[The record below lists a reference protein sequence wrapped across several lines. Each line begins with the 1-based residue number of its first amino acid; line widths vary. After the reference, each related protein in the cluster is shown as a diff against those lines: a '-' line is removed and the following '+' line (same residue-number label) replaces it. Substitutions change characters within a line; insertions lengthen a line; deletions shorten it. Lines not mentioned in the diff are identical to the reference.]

1 MPQPEVELPEN
12 AAEAA
17 PAPGMR
23 RWPLVLTIVIALV
36 ALGLVAL
43 WLERENLAHR
53 IIGRQLG
60 QYGLPATYQLEAVG
74 PREQV
79 LTNIVVGDPARPDFT
94 AERME
99 IRLKPRFGL
108 PTIGS
113 VRLVRPRLY
122 GAYQAGRLTF
132 GSLDRVLF
140 APGAKRTGLPDFDL
154 QLEDGRARIETD
166 LGPVGLKA
174 EGRGNLRNA
183 FAGQLAAIAP
193 ELRMKDCRLIGAS
206 AYGKVATDAGVPRFV
221 GPLRLGGADCQ
232 GLAIGKLALEAELSA
247 AADLTRLSA
256 QGRLAG
262 GPIIWNGARAGGLG
276 GDLALSLRA
285 GAMAANYTL
294 ALVDIGGRLAA
305 RKLTFAGA
313 LRSREGLVDWEGE
326 GRIGGAGLQP
336 GPALERTLAEL
347 ERSSAGMLGAP
358 LLAQLRSALR
368 REGLGSE
375 LSAAFSLRRSA
386 ELTSLV
392 VPALELTGTSGQDL
406 LVLSRGQVVFGGQ
419 DGLRLTGNLRTGGE
433 GLPHLAGQIER
444 RPGGA
449 IEARLTMAPYRAG
462 DAAIALPRLVL
473 VRRADGAVG
482 LGGRAL
488 ISGALPG
495 GRVER
500 LVLPIDGN
508 WNARR
513 GLALWRGCTV
523 LRFDSLR
530 YASLTLDGRALTLC
544 PGPGGAIVVSG
555 PKGTRLAAGVPR
567 LALSGRI
574 GQAPILLRSAVFGF
588 AWPGGLAARNVDVML
603 GPASA
608 GSRFT
613 IASLTG
619 QLGKVP
625 SGRFSGA
632 EALLAAVPLDLR
644 EASGSW
650 RYAGGR
656 LSLGEGVFRLED
668 RLVDDRFRPV
678 VARGATLNLAN
689 NRITAVAALREPASD
704 RIVTE
709 ATIVHDLASGTG
721 HADFAV
727 RNLVFD
733 EKLQPDT
740 LSYLALGVIANA
752 RGAVRGTGRIDWS
765 PRTVTSNGNFSTD
778 QLDFAAAF
786 GPVQGMRGTV
796 RFTDLLGMVTAPDQ
810 VLEIA
815 AINPGIEVY
824 EGVLRFQLEP
834 DRMLVVKGA
843 EWPFLGGRLQLLPT
857 QMRLGASDE
866 RRFTLRL
873 TAADA
878 AKFVQQIEM
887 SNVAAS
893 GVFDGDLPLVFDE
906 QGGRIEGGLLVSRP
920 PGGNVSYVG
929 ALTYKDMGAMANF
942 AFQSLRS
949 LDYRQMRIG
958 MDGELDG
965 EIVTRVRIDGV
976 TQGREARQNYFTRQ
990 IGKLPIRFNINVRAP
1005 FQRLLYSFRS
1015 LYDPAYVRDPRELG
1029 LVDKDGK
1036 PIDQSAAQ
1044 TPLPPDIQPPV
1055 SRKVP

>member
-1 MPQPEVELPEN
+1 MPQPEVELPEI

-23 RWPLVLTIVIALV
+23 RWVMILTIAL
-36 ALGLVAL
+36 ALLGLIAL

-60 QYGLPATYQLEAVG
+60 QYGLPASYRLEKVG

-79 LTNIVVGDPARPDFT
+79 LTNVVVGDPARPDFT

-99 IRLKPRFGL
+99 IQLRPRFGL

-140 APGAKRTGLPDFDL
+140 APGAKRMGLPDFDL
-154 QLEDGRARIETD
+154 RLEDGRARIETD
-166 LGPVGLKA
+166 VGPVGLKA

-193 ELRMKDCRLIGAS
+193 ELRMQDCRLSGAS
-206 AYGKVATDAGVPRFV
+206 AFGTISTDAGVPRFI
-221 GPLRLGGADCQ
+221 GPVRLGGAKCH
-232 GLAIGKLALEAELSA
+232 GFAIGSMTLQAELA
-247 AADLTRLSA
+247 ASSDLSGFSA
-256 QGRLAG
+256 QSQFTG
-262 GPIIWNGARAGGLG
+262 GPINWNGARAGGLG
-276 GDLALSLRA
+276 GDLGLSLRA
-285 GAMAANYTL
+285 GAMTANYTL
-294 ALVDIGGRLAA
+294 ALVDVGGQLAA
-305 RKLTFAGA
+305 RKLTLAGA
-313 LRSREGLVDWEGE
+313 LRSREGLAGFEGE
-326 GRIGGAGLQP
+326 GRMGGEGLQP
-336 GPALERTLAEL
+336 GPALDQTLTEL
-347 ERSSAGMLGAP
+347 ARSSAGTLGAP

-368 REGLGSE
+368 REGRGSE
-375 LSAAFSLRRSA
+375 LSAEFSLRRRGQ
-386 ELTSLV
+386 LTSLI

-419 DGLRLTGNLRTGGE
+419 GGLRLIGNLRTGGE
-433 GLPHLAGQIER
+433 GLPRLAGQIER
-444 RPGGA
+444 RPGGT
-449 IEARLTMAPYRAG
+449 IEARLTMAQYRAG
-462 DAAIALPRLVL
+462 DAAIALPRLV
-473 VRRADGAVG
+473 VVWRADGAVG

-488 ISGALPG
+488 ISGALPD

-508 WNARR
+508 WNPRR
-513 GLALWRGCTV
+513 GLALWRGCTL

-544 PGPGGAIVVSG
+544 PGAGGAIVVSG
-555 PKGTRLAAGVPR
+555 PNGTRLAAGVPR

-574 GQAPILLRSAVFGF
+574 GETPILLRSAAVGF
-588 AWPGGLAARNVDVML
+588 AWPGGLAARDVDVTL
-603 GPASA
+603 GPVSA
-608 GSRFT
+608 GSHFT

-689 NRITAVAALREPASD
+689 NRITALAALREPASD

-721 HADFAV
+721 HADLAV

-733 EKLQPDT
+733 QKLQPDT

-752 RGAVRGTGRIDWS
+752 RGMVRGAGRIDWS
-765 PRTVTSNGNFSTD
+765 PRTVTSTGSFTTD
-778 QLDFAAAF
+778 KLDFAAAF

-887 SNVAAS
+887 SNVAAR

-920 PGGNVSYVG
+920 PGGSVAYVG

-965 EIVTRVRIDGV
+965 EIFTRVRIDGV
-976 TQGREARQNYFTRQ
+976 TQGAGARQNYFTRQ

-1036 PIDQSAAQ
+1036 PIDQPAAQ